1 LFDGRVQANF
11 LIFLVCVGLEI
22 DWHLSDTV
30 FASEDILRLD
40 DGVEGRFC
48 AGGIFLIVS
57 KNPASVKYLDSTL
70 GGRIRA
76 SEAGNKDVTLG

>member
-11 LIFLVCVGLEI
+11 LIFLVCIGLEI

-30 FASEDILRLD
+30 FASEDVLRLD
-40 DGVEGRFC
+40 GGFQGRFC

-70 GGRIRA
+70 GGTIRG
-76 SEAGNKDVTLG
+76 SDAGNNDVTLG